1 MNEKFIYRAMEDFPT
16 PKEGSVLTVG
26 NFDGVHLGHQDIFAQ
41 ARQLAREYSLPLVG
55 MTFDPAPVRLL
66 FPDRAPSIL
75 TPLNIR
81 IKLLAEQGL
90 DQLLIVKTTR
100 EFLALEPDE
109 FAERV
114 LVNRLA
120 VRHIVE
126 GPTFNFG
133 SRRAGTMVSLKELA
147 ERFGFQVHL
156 TPARTISLDE
166 KAEVTL
172 SSTLVRELVS
182 NGRFN
187 EARQCMGRDYIL
199 AGQVV
204 AGMGHGRELGFP
216 TANLKLYDRDQLVP
230 QDGVFAGWVQVGNS
244 PEQAWEEKKRYPA
257 AVSIGRCETFA
268 DGQWQ
273 IEAYLLDYEPDTP
286 SLRDKHIILSLLER
300 VRPQQR
306 FDSPAELA
314 GAIETDCKK
323 IRGIISKLKL

>member
-1 MNEKFIYRAMEDFPT
+1 MNEKFIYRFSKDFPT

-26 NFDGVHLGHQDIFAQ
+26 NFDGVHLGHQDIFTE
-41 ARQLAREYSLPLVG
+41 ARRLAHEYSLPLIG

-109 FAERV
+109 FAERI
-114 LVNRLA
+114 LVGRLT

-133 SRRAGTMVSLKELA
+133 SRRAGTMVSLEELA

-156 TPARTISLDE
+156 TPGRTVSLNE
-166 KAEVTL
+166 KAPVTL
-172 SSTLVRELVS
+172 SSTLVREMVS
-182 NGRFN
+182 NSRFS
-187 EARQCMGRDYIL
+187 EARQCMGRDYVL
-199 AGQVV
+199 AGRVV
-204 AGMGHGRELGFP
+204 AGRGHGRELGFP

-230 QDGVFAGWVQVGNS
+230 RDGVFAGWAQVGNDFN
-244 PEQAWEEKKRYPA
+244 QAWEERKRYPA
-257 AVSIGRCETFA
+257 AISIGRCETFA
-268 DGQWQ
+268 DGRWQ
-273 IEAYLLDYEPDTP
+273 IEAYLLDYKPDTP
-286 SLRDKHIILSLLER
+286 GLLNKHIILSLAER
-300 VRPQQR
+300 IRPQQR
-306 FDSPAELA
+306 FTTPAELTS
-314 GAIETDCKK
+314 AIEMDCKK
-323 IRGIISKLKL
+323 IRSIIRL

>member
-1 MNEKFIYRAMEDFPT
+1 MNEKFIYRSLKDFPT

-26 NFDGVHLGHQDIFAQ
+26 NFDGVHLGHQDIFAE
-41 ARQLAREYSLPLVG
+41 ARRLAHEYSLPLIG

-100 EFLALEPDE
+100 EFLALEPAE
-109 FAERV
+109 FAEQV
-114 LVNRLA
+114 LIRRLT

-133 SRRAGTMVSLKELA
+133 SRRAGTMVSLEELA

-156 TPARTISLDE
+156 MPARTVSLDE
-166 KAEVTL
+166 KVPVTL

-182 NGRFN
+182 NSRFS
-187 EARQCMGRDYIL
+187 EARQCMGRDYVL

-204 AGMGHGRELGFP
+204 AGRGHGRELGFP

-230 QDGVFAGWVQVGNS
+230 RDGVFAGWAQVGNS

-257 AVSIGRCETFA
+257 AVSIGRCESFA

-273 IEAYLLDYEPDTP
+273 IEAYLLDYEPNAP
-286 SLRDKHIILSLLER
+286 SLLNKHIILSLVER
-300 VRPQQR
+300 IRPQQR
-306 FDSPAELA
+306 FDSPAELTS
-314 GAIETDCKK
+314 AIEMDCKK
-323 IRGIISKLKL
+323 IRGIIRL